1 MIDASVLP
9 IPARGLAYPSAP
21 AAVSPYAAMGTELA
35 AARRAV
41 NRERI
46 SIVLQLRC
54 ECTRPRCRESFP
66 TAAERHRGGGDRF
79 IVVPAHV
86 DHGLV
91 VRAADR
97 FFVVQANDRVGLA
110 APPNGGTT

>member
-1 MIDASVLP
+1 V
-9 IPARGLAYPSAP
+9 Y
-21 AAVSPYAAMGTELA
+21 PYAATGAEQA
-35 AARRAV
+35 AARRAA

-46 SIVLQLRC
+46 SVVARLRC

-66 TAAERHRGGGDRF
+66 THAERHRGRGDRF

-86 DHGLV
+86 DHGHV

-97 FFVVQANDRVGLA
+97 FFVVQTNDRLDTA
-110 APPNGGTT
+110 ARMYGDTT